1 MRTFNEYREHRENE
15 ELAALIVEAG
25 LDPIEF
31 CGYVLE
37 VAARCES
44 DEELYNEL
52 FGGLRQL
59 GGAIAGGVGR
69 GVANAGR
76 AVGGAA
82 MQGAQAVGR
91 GAQAA
96 GRGIA
101 QGAQAVGG
109 AAMNAGRAVGGAV
122 QQGAQAVGNAVGQG
136 AQAIGNAAKGAGQW
150 VGDQYQSGEMI
161 HQMQNAT
168 KQVDALKQNLSKM
181 GFASPSVEKAFQLLT
196 RELQAGVTN
205 VQGDRSQ
212 RFGAGSQV
220 FGRYN
225 TP

>member
-1 MRTFNEYREHRENE
+1 MRTFNEYRDHRENQ

-59 GGAIAGGVGR
+59 GGAIAGGI
-69 GVANAGR
+69 
-76 AVGGAA
+76 
-82 MQGAQAVGR
+82 GR

-96 GRGIA
+96 GR
-101 QGAQAVGG
+101 AV
-109 AAMNAGRAVGGAV
+109 MNAGRAVGGAV

-136 AQAIGNAAKGAGQW
+136 AQAVGNAAKGAGQW
-150 VGDQYQSGEMI
+150 AANQYQSGEMVA
-161 HQMQNAT
+161 QMQNAT
-168 KQVDALKQNLSKM
+168 KQVDALKQNLAKM

-205 VQGDRSQ
+205 VQADRSQ

-225 TP
+225 APAAAPTV